1 MCVFFFSFLV
11 TINQDLEQ
19 FKRKK
24 TVYFLF
30 QSSFRAIFKKI
41 SLTDFF
47 FKIASKLDWDRKQ
60 TSVQFKK
67 KNFSRKFKHKRILIL
82 FISLKNVGFKELVSC
97 II

>member
-47 FKIASKLDWDRKQ
+47 LKLPQNLTGTGSKHQYNL
-60 TSVQFKK
+60 KK
-67 KNFSRKFKHKRILIL
+67 KTSAGNLNTK
-82 FISLKNVGFKELVSC
+82 GF
-97 II
+97 

>member
-47 FKIASKLDWDRKQ
+47 FKLPQNLTGTGSKHQYNL
-60 TSVQFKK
+60 KK

-82 FISLKNVGFKELVSC
+82 FISLKNMGFKELVSC

>member
-1 MCVFFFSFLV
+1 MCVFFFCFLV

-24 TVYFLF
+24 QFISCSNQVLGN
-30 QSSFRAIFKKI
+30 FKKI